1 MAGRAIGQRTRRAS
15 GGFTPPAR
23 RPARQWGFVLGLLA
37 IAAAQGACGDDTERA
52 TSRGLGFG
60 SSPSGAAA
68 SSDKPSAPDSS
79 AAGASQD
86 VSMRALRDSD
96 FVESEFN
103 RDPFR
108 NVSVELKS
116 RAPIT
121 AQRTVVMPNTALSQ
135 MRIIAIITGIDQPR
149 AMILDEKGVGHVT
162 RRGDFVGRAEIVQTG
177 GAENLPVAL
186 NWRIERI
193 RENEV
198 ILAREDPSAPGRPP
212 LTRVLPL
219 HPVEEDTSSSLTIA
233 DNGEG

>member
-1 MAGRAIGQRTRRAS
+1 MGGKAIGQGTSTVGGRFAPCARRRA
-15 GGFTPPAR
+15 
-23 RPARQWGFVLGLLA
+23 GLLGVLVFA
-37 IAAAQGACGDDTERA
+37 LVQGACSDDVERA
-52 TSRGLGFG
+52 TTRGLGLSGG
-60 SSPSGAAA
+60 SSGA
-68 SSDKPSAPDSS
+68 SSTNSKQT
-79 AAGASQD
+79 AAGASTAGSAQETA
-86 VSMRALRDSD
+86 SRALRDSD

-108 NVSVELKS
+108 NVSVELKT

-198 ILAREDPSAPGRPP
+198 ILAREDPTAPGRPP

-219 HPVEEDTSSSLTIA
+219 HAAAEDASSSLTIA